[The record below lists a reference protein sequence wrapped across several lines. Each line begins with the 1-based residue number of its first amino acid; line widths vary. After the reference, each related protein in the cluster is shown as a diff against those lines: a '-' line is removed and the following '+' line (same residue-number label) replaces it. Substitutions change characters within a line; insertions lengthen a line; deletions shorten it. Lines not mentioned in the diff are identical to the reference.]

1 MKFERPSSPL
11 TIDGGR
17 LVCREHLLVICA
29 MCCVDYSKMREDI
42 EMCAAGD
49 DYNNH
54 VVQDIQMEEAG
65 DAYNDNNSSTKA
77 TRNERQQPSMNPRS
91 MEIDEPDRKSNKRHK
106 GRHGKEN
113 RIQPVFPQ
121 KFLPPTPEDTPRSL
135 FKPLV
140 FVSEGRPSIR
150 RFVGRE
156 NHYQCLVYTAGACHD
171 NWKGDENY
179 AKAGWSFVYR
189 PQNPS
194 RNITGGVA
202 GRLELMGP
210 TRVYHQQTRTR
221 AELRAVIA
229 ALKYLSHDGNT
240 FDSVV
245 VATDSSYVVNN
256 ATIWIRKW
264 LTRDWKNAGGRPIKN
279 KDLWEALLK
288 EVRCCYVQGR
298 EVHLWHIDKLL
309 NQDAVR
315 LANWATVPDSAPIEF
330 VEEFPPSL

>member
-1 MKFERPSSPL
+1 MKFERPPSPL
-11 TIDGGR
+11 ALADGR

-29 MCCVDYSKMREDI
+29 MCCVDYSHTREDI
-42 EMCAAGD
+42 EMG
-49 DYNNH
+49 
-54 VVQDIQMEEAG
+54 EAG
-65 DAYNDNNSSTKA
+65 DTYSYAKQEIKMGEAGDVYNDNSSNKA
-77 TRNERQQPSMNPRS
+77 SRKERHTSNPMSR
-91 MEIDEPDRKSNKRHK
+91 EIDEPNQKSYNRLK
-106 GRHGKEN
+106 GHGNRSHGKES
-113 RIQPVFPQ
+113 QMKPVIP
-121 KFLPPTPEDTPRSL
+121 KTFLPPTPDATPRSL

-156 NHYQCLVYTAGACHD
+156 NYYQCLVYTAGACHD

-202 GRLELMGP
+202 GRLEMTGP
-210 TRVYHQQTRTR
+210 TKVYHRQTSTR

-240 FDSVV
+240 FDSLV
-245 VATDSSYVVNN
+245 VATDSSYVVNG
-256 ATIWIRKW
+256 ATLWIRKW
-264 LTRDWKNAGGRPIKN
+264 LSKGWRSAIGKPIKN

-288 EVRCCYVQGR
+288 EVRCWYEEGR
-298 EVHLWHIDKLL
+298 EIYLWHIDRLH

-315 LANWATVPDSAPIEF
+315 LANWATVPDSAPIQF
-330 VEEFPPSL
+330 EEDISHSG

>member
-1 MKFERPSSPL
+1 MKFDRPSSPL

-42 EMCAAGD
+42 GMWEAGE
-49 DYNNH
+49 DYNTH
-54 VVQDIQMEEAG
+54 VAQDIQMEEAG
-65 DAYNDNNSSTKA
+65 DVHNDNHSSAKA

-91 MEIDEPDRKSNKRHK
+91 MEIDEPHQKSNKRHN
-106 GRHGKEN
+106 GRHGKES

-256 ATIWIRKW
+256 ATLWIRRW

-279 KDLWEALLK
+279 RDLWEALLK
-288 EVRCCYVQGR
+288 E
-298 EVHLWHIDKLL
+298 
-309 NQDAVR
+309 DAVR

>member
-17 LVCREHLLVICA
+17 L
-29 MCCVDYSKMREDI
+29 
-42 EMCAAGD
+42 
-49 DYNNH
+49 
-54 VVQDIQMEEAG
+54 DIQMEEAG

-77 TRNERQQPSMNPRS
+77 TRNERQQHSMNPRS
-91 MEIDEPDRKSNKRHK
+91 MEIHEPHRKSNKRHK
-106 GRHGKEN
+106 GRHGKES

-121 KFLPPTPEDTPRSL
+121 RFLPPTPDDTPRSL

-210 TRVYHQQTRTR
+210 SRVYHQQTRTR

-256 ATIWIRKW
+256 ATVWIRKW

-279 KDLWEALLK
+279 RDLWEALLK

-298 EVHLWHIDKLL
+298 EVHLWHIDRLL

-330 VEEFPPSL
+330 VEDISPS